1 MPSLPG
7 PADEDDAVV
16 MDVQLGT
23 IHLAQAS
30 TQPGASGARGASAP
44 PSVQDRSPQAS
55 SNGSVPQPLKRS
67 LGYVLPMILL
77 FCSVFHRPPARVT
90 KCRCRESLSTE
101 TNKRRHVDLELD
113 TASSERVPL
122 LWLTITTAGATE

>member
-7 PADEDDAVV
+7 PVDEDDAIA

-30 TQPGASGARGASAP
+30 TQPGALGARGASDPLSAR
-44 PSVQDRSPQAS
+44 DHNPQAS

-67 LGYVLPMILL
+67 LGYVLRRILL
-77 FCSVFHRPPARVT
+77 FSLTSMGRP
-90 KCRCRESLSTE
+90 RE
-101 TNKRRHVDLELD
+101 
-113 TASSERVPL
+113 
-122 LWLTITTAGATE
+122 